1 MKWSPDDKL
10 LEARTA
16 HQIFLLNP
24 ASGATVRQYDCN
36 RSALCEFLSGD
47 GRTAITGHA
56 DRLVRVWDASQ
67 GRLLRRLD
75 GAYGAVQAVVLS
87 GDGKLIS
94 AYDVLGVLSQ
104 WNVADGRL
112 VRQSIVRP
120 TTETDIPAPVVP
132 GAAVPAPPVPAPAP
146 RARPM
151 PKVQPDSAR
160 IEPSQKLAPNGARF
174 QIQSGAPTVFR
185 FAAAEGDSQSDN
197 PNARKP
203 SEIFGGTTF
212 EVDRNPGFER
222 SVGFSGNGRSLVI
235 DRTVYDLAS
244 GRRFLQ
250 PPPQKE
256 NDGFEVR
263 AVSPDGSFA
272 VVTKGT
278 GWFSYEISMLNFA
291 R

>member
-1 MKWSPDDKL
+1 MDAPQLRAMPIGWF
-10 LEARTA
+10 EFGT
-16 HQIFLLNP
+16 P
-24 ASGATVRQYDCN
+24 AKG
-36 RSALCEFLSGD
+36 G
-47 GRTAITGHA
+47 
-56 DRLVRVWDASQ
+56 
-67 GRLLRRLD
+67 LLRRLD

-174 QIQSGAPTVFR
+174 QIQSGTPTVFR

-197 PNARKP
+197 PNAPNPVKYLEGRP
-203 SEIFGGTTF
+203 SKSIAI
-212 EVDRNPGFER
+212 PAS
-222 SVGFSGNGRSLVI
+222 SVP
-235 DRTVYDLAS
+235 LA
-244 GRRFLQ
+244 F
-250 PPPQKE
+250 PAMA
-256 NDGFEVR
+256 
-263 AVSPDGSFA
+263 AV
-272 VVTKGT
+272 
-278 GWFSYEISMLNFA
+278 W
-291 R
+291 